1 MFCARF
7 STEKLSPICFLVSI
21 QQELL
26 ATNWNFLEYIFGI
39 FSDDCFGKA
48 EIQKERILRSMFH
61 SFAGIPGN
69 NDGKI
74 FQNIDPTFQSW
85 WYAFRK
91 DILLHMCRM
100 NEDLRQ
106 EVSDWLQHI

>member
-61 SFAGIPGN
+61 SLLAYLETMMGRF
-69 NDGKI
+69 
-74 FQNIDPTFQSW
+74 
-85 WYAFRK
+85 FRIL
-91 DILLHMCRM
+91 ILLFKAGGMLFERIFFYICV
-100 NEDLRQ
+100 E
-106 EVSDWLQHI
+106 